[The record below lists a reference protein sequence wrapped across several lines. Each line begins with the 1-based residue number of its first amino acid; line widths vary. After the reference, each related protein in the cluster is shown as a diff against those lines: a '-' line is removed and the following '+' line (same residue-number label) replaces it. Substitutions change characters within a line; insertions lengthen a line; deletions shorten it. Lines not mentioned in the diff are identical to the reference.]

1 MYGILILIIVFLAHK
16 YHAQRQRAKWQLRQL
31 QLLFDNQ
38 QAAIDAIVIQI
49 AQIRQSGA
57 LRHDL
62 YEVRKLL
69 NQAHRDSIRHFRN
82 IVKEAN

>member
-1 MYGILILIIVFLAHK
+1 MYAILILILAVLTHK
-16 YHAQRQRAKWQLRQL
+16 YIGQRKKAKWQLRQL